1 MPNGGKYDGTKIRRF
16 LEMITGQIRFMARSM
31 VRDSLCPDTTDVQYG
46 SFFIHSLALLSPWLE
61 KLVAMGR
68 DWDRVILRAKEL
80 SGKGMESTQ
89 F

>member
-1 MPNGGKYDGTKIRRF
+1 
-16 LEMITGQIRFMARSM
+16 MITGQVQFMARSM
-31 VRDSLCPDTTDVQYG
+31 VCDSLHPDTADVQYG

-80 SGKGMESTQ
+80 SGEGMESTQ